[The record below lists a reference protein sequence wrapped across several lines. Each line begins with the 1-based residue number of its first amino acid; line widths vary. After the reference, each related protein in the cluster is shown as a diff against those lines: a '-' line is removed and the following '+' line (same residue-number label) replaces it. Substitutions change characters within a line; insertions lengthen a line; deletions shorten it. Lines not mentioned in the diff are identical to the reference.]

1 VVPHVRQAFNWD
13 CGLACCLM
21 VLRALGV
28 ADVSLAS
35 LRERCP
41 TKSIWTI
48 DLAHLLAGFGA
59 EVHFSTVTLGA
70 NPGFAGE
77 SFYAGSM
84 AEDGRRVERLFRE
97 AGAAGICVQCR
108 SIPAAELARL
118 VASGHFLVVALVDKR
133 RLSRGDSPG
142 QLRRTRASGVLP
154 RCCQALRVVGDAY
167 RGGSGGGG
175 EERGLDPAG
184 APGAGTSALAQ
195 ARGAGDPARGGGGDE
210 PAGDSAARGGGGTYT
225 GHYVLLLS
233 YEEDAQR
240 GAAAARSPGGR
251 EGTATGGTYMLRDP
265 ATSGGSVRVSA
276 GALEDARRAFGTD
289 EDILL
294 VARRALC

>member
-1 VVPHVRQAFNWD
+1 MPHVRQAFNWD

-28 ADVSLAS
+28 VDASLAS

-97 AGAAGICVQCR
+97 AGAAGVCVQRR

-118 VASGHFLVVALVDKR
+118 VASGNFLVVALVDKR

-142 QLRRTRASGVLP
+142 HPRRTRASSVLP

-167 RGGSGGGG
+167 RGGSGGSG
-175 EERGLDPAG
+175 EERALDPAG
-184 APGAGTSALAQ
+184 APGPGTSALDQ
-195 ARGAGDPARGGGGDE
+195 ARGAGDSSGGGGGA
-210 PAGDSAARGGGGTYT
+210 PKRGQKSNNGKKRGPPSAARGAGGG
-225 GHYVLLLS
+225 
-233 YEEDAQR
+233 A
-240 GAAAARSPGGR
+240 GARP
-251 EGTATGGTYMLRDP
+251 P
-265 ATSGGSVRVSA
+265 ATR
-276 GALEDARRAFGTD
+276 GTTSSS
-289 EDILL
+289 
-294 VARRALC
+294 

>member
-1 VVPHVRQAFNWD
+1 VRQAFNWD

-28 ADVSLAS
+28 ADASLSS
-35 LRERCP
+35 LRERCQ

-84 AEDGRRVERLFRE
+84 AEDERRVERLFRE
-97 AGAAGICVQCR
+97 ADAAGICVQCR
-108 SIPAAELARL
+108 SIPAAELASL
-118 VASGHFLVVALVDKR
+118 VASGSFLVVALVDKR
-133 RLSRGDSPG
+133 RLSQGWETGGSHG
-142 QLRRTRASGVLP
+142 QSRRTRGPGVLP

-167 RGGSGGGG
+167 HGGG
-175 EERGLDPAG
+175 EAKERDG
-184 APGAGTSALAQ
+184 PGPGTSASAPVATAGGGTQ
-195 ARGAGDPARGGGGDE
+195 GAGGEAPGSDA
-210 PAGDSAARGGGGTYT
+210 AARGGGYT

-233 YEEDAQR
+233 YEPTEETRAGPER
-240 GAAAARSPGGR
+240 GAAGGDGVR
-251 EGTATGGTYMLRDP
+251 DGVFMIQDP
-265 ATSGGSVRVSA
+265 ATSGGSVCVSA

-294 VARRALC
+294 VARRPLR